1 MSELLNKISISPEI
15 QIDENNQVQYIDY
28 GEAIIIDGVVY
39 EKDSLTI
46 LEPTYSLDDNDIVN
60 ISGVVFTYDDNN
72 DINGNCHKEWT
83 AVEIAITSLP
93 KYNSHKWETP
103 NSGMYNIS
111 IDMCDFDLEWIAP
124 ESGILR
130 INHVSTMTTKDS
142 FSVFVNKR
150 LKAKFASN
158 FSTDSSRLQDAYA
171 IQVVKGDVIY
181 IPNIYSRVMLL
192 PFVYNGE

>member
-15 QIDENNQVQYIDY
+15 QIDENNQVKYIDY

-60 ISGVVFTYDDNN
+60 ISGVVFTYDDTN

-158 FSTDSSRLQDAYA
+158 FSTDHSRLQDAYA

>member
-39 EKDSLTI
+39 EKDSLTL
-46 LEPTYSLDDNDIVN
+46 LEPTYSLDDNDVVN

-72 DINGNCHKEWT
+72 DRNGNCHKEWT

-103 NSGMYNIS
+103 NSGMGNIS